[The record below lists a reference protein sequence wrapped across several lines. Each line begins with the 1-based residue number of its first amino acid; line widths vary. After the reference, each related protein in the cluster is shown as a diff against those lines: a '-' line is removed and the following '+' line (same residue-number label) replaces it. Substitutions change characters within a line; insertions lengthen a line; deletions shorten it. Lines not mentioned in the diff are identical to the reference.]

1 MSIINIVNVTTQEMS
16 NASSKESSL
25 GEECLDMKLKGGPD
39 LSQVEC
45 GVGFM
50 ADRSGQAS
58 QLSVIPDMPQW

>member
-1 MSIINIVNVTTQEMS
+1 
-16 NASSKESSL
+16 
-25 GEECLDMKLKGGPD
+25 MKLKEEGPD

-58 QLSVIPDMPQW
+58 QLSVIPDMPQCVLTAQGTCSALDERSKALIMDSD